1 MRPAKDFLAE
11 IGTEELPPKALK
23 GLMLAFANNVE
34 ENLRQQRLS
43 FSDIHAY
50 ASPRRLAV
58 VVFELASSQE
68 DQEVHSKGPP
78 VSIAFGGDG
87 KPTPAGLAFAKKCGV
102 AIDELARETTDKGE
116 WLSHRSIE
124 KGISA
129 AELLPGCINA
139 ALEALPISRRM
150 RWGNSDIEFV
160 RPVHW
165 VVLLH
170 GKTTVP
176 GEVLGIS
183 AGNQSQGHRFLA
195 AGPLTINDAGSYLS
209 VLERKGFVLAD
220 FAARQS
226 RIEKDVAAAAADC
239 GGVAVGS
246 DSLFEEVTALN
257 EWPVAVAGQFDASF
271 LSLPR
276 EVISATLTDHQRYFC
291 VAGADGELLPAFVAV
306 SNIVSKNPE
315 QVRLGNERVIRPRL
329 ADAAF
334 FWAADQRDPLDAWR
348 PSLKDVVYQRGL
360 GSMHDKSAR
369 VAKIA
374 AVAAK
379 TLGADVNAVKRAAV
393 LAKCDLLSDM
403 VGEFPEL
410 QGIMGHYYAQASGE
424 SVAVAEAIGEQYKPR
439 FAGDKLPVSTA
450 GCCLAVADKLDTL
463 CGIFALGKKPSGN
476 RDPFGLRRGAL
487 GLVRILIERR
497 LDLDLDALIVQAV
510 SLQKPAGKNDVA
522 ADVYDF
528 IVDRMLAYYRDEG
541 NISPEMFAAVR
552 EQRPSSLVDFDARV
566 QAVASFV
573 LLDSA
578 ASLAAANK
586 RIANILRKA
595 EYAVGAALDPT
606 LLGVGAERDLY
617 TALGAARDDV
627 GPLLSE
633 RRYSEV
639 LTRLAELRQSVDAFF
654 DDVMVMTDDDVL
666 RLNRLTL
673 LSELRA
679 QFLNVADVSRL
690 SIGKG

>member
-1 MRPAKDFLAE
+1 M
-11 IGTEELPPKALK
+11 
-23 GLMLAFANNVE
+23 
-34 ENLRQQRLS
+34 
-43 FSDIHAY
+43 
-50 ASPRRLAV
+50 
-58 VVFELASSQE
+58 
-68 DQEVHSKGPP
+68 
-78 VSIAFGGDG
+78 
-87 KPTPAGLAFAKKCGV
+87 
-102 AIDELARETTDKGE
+102 
-116 WLSHRSIE
+116 
-124 KGISA
+124 
-129 AELLPGCINA
+129 
-139 ALEALPISRRM
+139 
-150 RWGNSDIEFV
+150 
-160 RPVHW
+160 
-165 VVLLH
+165 
-170 GKTTVP
+170 
-176 GEVLGIS
+176 
-183 AGNQSQGHRFLA
+183 
-195 AGPLTINDAGSYLS
+195 
-209 VLERKGFVLAD
+209 
-220 FAARQS
+220 
-226 RIEKDVAAAAADC
+226 
-239 GGVAVGS
+239 
-246 DSLFEEVTALN
+246 
-257 EWPVAVAGQFDASF
+257 
-271 LSLPR
+271 
-276 EVISATLTDHQRYFC
+276 
-291 VAGADGELLPAFVAV
+291 
-306 SNIVSKNPE
+306 
-315 QVRLGNERVIRPRL
+315 
-329 ADAAF
+329 
-334 FWAADQRDPLDAWR
+334 
-348 PSLKDVVYQRGL
+348 
-360 GSMHDKSAR
+360 
-369 VAKIA
+369 
-374 AVAAK
+374 
-379 TLGADVNAVKRAAV
+379 
-393 LAKCDLLSDM
+393 
-403 VGEFPEL
+403 
-410 QGIMGHYYAQASGE
+410 
-424 SVAVAEAIGEQYKPR
+424 
-439 FAGDKLPVSTA
+439 
-450 GCCLAVADKLDTL
+450 AVADKLDTL

-633 RRYSEV
+633 RRYSDV